1 MSKGLIPT
9 TVVIFSCP
17 LGQISSV
24 DGLLAG
30 AANWQDQ
37 SLLPGSLKTQIHLK
51 QTATQTEDLVSSLN
65 KLGSIHAEVISA
77 GRELG
82 TLFFLAPGLGIYRAE
97 TNQAGEIL
105 LSEDRIRAIVDGSG
119 SNHKEL
125 QRLLRLALGQAWD
138 DLLEPFRAANFSDN
152 VVLFNKAV

>member
-1 MSKGLIPT
+1 
-9 TVVIFSCP
+9 
-17 LGQISSV
+17 
-24 DGLLAG
+24 
-30 AANWQDQ
+30 
-37 SLLPGSLKTQIHLK
+37 LKTQIHLK